1 MGKDHGNVRP
11 STDDGEGLG
20 FLRLREL
27 GHPRERSSRDGG
39 HREVRGGEEGR
50 RKWGQGEKP

>member
-20 FLRLREL
+20 FLRSREL
-27 GHPRERSSRDGG
+27 GHPRESSRDGG